1 MQTGRGHLFYDATH
15 YLLHT
20 LIGCSINQS
29 HFISLSREI
38 DDCVCVRERSGEKK
52 EKQIKIKWQKER
64 FNFSIN
70 TEHCRC
76 FFSIRFFSFRSFRQ
90 RFSSSSSFPSLFFPF
105 LLLLLLHSS
114 ICSSLNVPISSSS
127 VNNFLQCVSVD
138 GQIGLVYNTD
148 VEPVHVISISK
159 PSIIPSTSSTM
170 SHFFHRK
177 TGSILCRSF
186 SRFVHCIVSFDRYEK
201 KSLESK
207 R

>member
-1 MQTGRGHLFYDATH
+1 M
-15 YLLHT
+15 
-20 LIGCSINQS
+20 I
-29 HFISLSREI
+29 LSVYESG
-38 DDCVCVRERSGEKK
+38 REREAGEANR
-52 EKQIKIKWQKER
+52 IKWQKKR

-70 TEHCRC
+70 TEHCWC
-76 FFSIRFFSFRSFRQ
+76 FFSIRSPFSFRSSRQ
-90 RFSSSSSFPSLFFPF
+90 RFFSFSSSFAFLP

-159 PSIIPSTSSTM
+159 PITTLSTSSTM

-177 TGSILCRSF
+177 TGLIHR
-186 SRFVHCIVSFDRYEK
+186 
-201 KSLESK
+201 
-207 R
+207 